1 MRPLSHNTFNTFLAP
16 GLFLLLAWALIVF
29 IYSQGWSGG
38 WHFDDAPNLDNLAA
52 VFGSGTLDRN
62 AALEVVFSGDA
73 GPLGRPIALAS
84 FLIDGSTWPHSP
96 RALLYTNTLLH
107 GINALLL
114 CGVWLALLRLR
125 GSSPTGSVWLAV
137 SATVL
142 WFLQPIQVSAVLMAV
157 QRMTLLSSSFMLLG
171 AWLYLLGR
179 ERLERRPVFGWLLM
193 LAGVGG
199 GTLLGVLSKE
209 QAALLPVL
217 LWVLDRNLLPQPR
230 LSPARQKWW
239 RWFRVCAFY
248 LPTLA
253 ICLYLLRIAF
263 HADGAYANR
272 DFNLY
277 ERLWTQSVI
286 LWDYLRLIAI
296 PRPLAFAPF
305 HDDYPIL
312 GASWLTI
319 LAVFAWLLVFAV
331 CWRLRRKSRWPLF
344 ALLWFFTCHLVESTV
359 VPLELYFEHRNY
371 LTMAGPLLALVV
383 LVAEWAA
390 GEKPRQYLATG
401 LVGVYGLL
409 LAFVLWQVTSLF
421 GENPVAARLWYEQHP
436 RSVRA
441 AQYLAGGLS
450 EHGDIAAAQAV
461 LDETAARLPDY
472 AGTLHL
478 QGLQL
483 ACVLH
488 ANDQEL
494 QARYDQTLS
503 DLTQS
508 ARYLPIHATL
518 EKLLTISQ
526 QEGCNGFMQRDKLVT
541 LAQTALAN
549 DALAATSV
557 DRSNL
562 HFYLATLYIDARDL
576 DSTMH
581 HLEAAMQ
588 ALPQLKTVQIMVDV
602 LLSAGLKDEAAQLM
616 DRYQPQWPKN
626 PWLRNQQQQTWHK
639 LRAQLDS

>member
-1 MRPLSHNTFNTFLAP
+1 MRPLPQNTSLTP
-16 GLFLLLAWALIVF
+16 CLFLLLAWALIVF

-52 VFGSGTLDRN
+52 VFGSGTIDRS
-62 AALEVVFSGDA
+62 AALEFVFSGDA

-125 GSSPTGSVWLAV
+125 SSNPRRSVWVAV
-137 SATVL
+137 VASML
-142 WFLQPIQVSAVLMAV
+142 WFLQPILVPGVLMAV

-179 ERLERRPVFGWLLM
+179 GCLEQRTVLGWTLM

-217 LWVLDRNLLPQPR
+217 LWVLDRNLLPNPP

-277 ERLWTQSVI
+277 ERLWTQAVI
-286 LWDYLRLIAI
+286 LWDYLRLSLV
-296 PRPLAFAPF
+296 PRALDFGPF
-305 HDDYPIL
+305 HDDYPVL
-312 GASWLTI
+312 GPSWRTM
-319 LAVFAWLLVFAV
+319 LAVFAWLMVFSV
-331 CWRLRRKSRWPLF
+331 CWRLRSKSRWPLF
-344 ALLWFFTCHLVESTV
+344 ALLWFFVCHLVESTV

-371 LTMAGPLLALVV
+371 IAIAGPLLALVA
-383 LVAEWAA
+383 LAAEWAA

-401 LVGVYGLL
+401 LIGVYALL

-436 RSVRA
+436 HSVRA
-441 AQYLAGGLS
+441 AQYLSGGLS
-450 EHGDIAAAQAV
+450 EHGDVAAAQAI
-461 LDETAARLPDY
+461 LDETAARVPY
-472 AGTLHL
+472 YGGTLHL

-488 ANDQEL
+488 ANEDEL
-494 QARYDQTLS
+494 KTRYDQVLS
-503 DLTQS
+503 DLAQAT
-508 ARYLPIHATL
+508 RYFPVYKTL
-518 EKLLTISQ
+518 DKLKIISQ
-526 QEGCNGFMQRDKLVT
+526 QEGCNGFLHRDKLIT

-549 DALAATSV
+549 DALAATPT

-562 HFYLATLYIDARDL
+562 HFYLATLYVDERDL
-576 DSTMH
+576 NSTMH

-588 ALPQLKTVQIMVDV
+588 VLPQLKTVQIMVDV
-602 LLSAGLKDEAAQLM
+602 LLSAGLREEAAKLM
-616 DRYQPQWPKN
+616 DQFRPQWPKN
-626 PWLRNQQQQTWHK
+626 PWLRKQQQQTWHK